1 MKKKITIRL
10 SLTID
15 EIITLSTEFKSW
27 DGHVE
32 DDESEI
38 NTQRIKALKYLIKRF
53 DKVIYKQLKKEI

>member
-15 EIITLSTEFKSW
+15 EIITLSTEFESW

>member
-15 EIITLSTEFKSW
+15 EIITLSTEFESW

-38 NTQRIKALKYLIKRF
+38 NTQRIKTLKYLIKRF